1 MREEERKKGSK
12 IDVEAK
18 KWIAVGGQKVRR
30 ASVTGQCREKKR
42 DRKAGRRK
50 EKFSLFINFFYQDEA
65 VKSRSNPPARAEY
78 LRSHQCSWP
87 H

>member
-12 IDVEAK
+12 IDVEEK

-30 ASVTGQCREKKR
+30 ASVTGQCRKKKR

-50 EKFSLFINFFYQDEA
+50 EKFSLFFLFFTKMRQSSPEA
-65 VKSRSNPPARAEY
+65 I
-78 LRSHQCSWP
+78 LRP
-87 H
+87 GLNI